1 MAENQTMSES
11 DKFVDFVEGMLKAT
25 ENARDIAKQL
35 ISIIRAKFKERHGRD
50 LERWIKYIRRMKYYK
65 QYCRR
70 NRRRPTHRRRRIRRR
85 LKHGAE

>member
-1 MAENQTMSES
+1 MAENQEMPES

-35 ISIIRAKFKERHGRD
+35 ISIIRGKFKERHGRD

-85 LKHGAE
+85 LKHGAK

>member
-50 LERWIKYIRRMKYYK
+50 LER
-65 QYCRR
+65 
-70 NRRRPTHRRRRIRRR
+70 
-85 LKHGAE
+85 

>member
-1 MAENQTMSES
+1 MAKNQTMSES

-35 ISIIRAKFKERHGRD
+35 ISITRAKFKERNGGN

-65 QYCRR
+65 RYRR
-70 NRRRPTHRRRRIRRR
+70 RKHRRPTHGRRRTRRR